1 MKKDKVEEMNLK
13 NSMMSS
19 SGSSRGGQKYT
30 RDSLIELDNQIKD
43 IQTGFEAELES
54 LIDMYKG
61 FQKRKS
67 QGFLA
72 ADKATEEFITLK
84 SNNSSIRETAEL
96 LCQELSDDEGTY
108 RAVDIVFDASLGK
121 DGDAPPRPPPPSGGG
136 QYSSLAP
143 PRPPPPDT
151 DDEADNM
158 FEHAP
163 TPSQGPIMMAAHE
176 LHQEVRQWSSKDNDI
191 IAAAKKMALLMA
203 KLSQLVQEDSGS
215 KRDLIAIA
223 KAIAESSD
231 EVTRLA
237 KELAKE
243 CTDKRMRT
251 NLLQVCERIPTIGT
265 QLKILSTVKATM
277 LGAQGTDEDIEA
289 TEMLV
294 GNAQNLMQSVK
305 QTVTAAEA
313 ASIKIRTDAGIKL
326 KWVRKQPWYHY

>member
-1 MKKDKVEEMNLK
+1 
-13 NSMMSS
+13 
-19 SGSSRGGQKYT
+19 
-30 RDSLIELDNQIKD
+30 
-43 IQTGFEAELES
+43 
-54 LIDMYKG
+54 
-61 FQKRKS
+61 
-67 QGFLA
+67 
-72 ADKATEEFITLK
+72 
-84 SNNSSIRETAEL
+84 
-96 LCQELSDDEGTY
+96 
-108 RAVDIVFDASLGK
+108 
-121 DGDAPPRPPPPSGGG
+121 
-136 QYSSLAP
+136 
-143 PRPPPPDT
+143 
-151 DDEADNM
+151 
-158 FEHAP
+158 
-163 TPSQGPIMMAAHE
+163 MAAHE

-203 KLSQLVQEDSGS
+203 KLSQLVQVGPFLFRSESPSSLSQEDSGS
-215 KRDLIAIA
+215 KRELITIA

-251 NLLQVCERIPTIGT
+251 VRSEVLGNKFYFSFFFQNLLQVCERIPTIGT

-277 LGAQGTDEDIEA
+277 LGAQGEFRLSLAHLDLGRLSGTDEDIEA

-313 ASIKIRTDAGIKL
+313 ASIKIRTEAGIRL

>member
-1 MKKDKVEEMNLK
+1 
-13 NSMMSS
+13 
-19 SGSSRGGQKYT
+19 
-30 RDSLIELDNQIKD
+30 
-43 IQTGFEAELES
+43 
-54 LIDMYKG
+54 
-61 FQKRKS
+61 
-67 QGFLA
+67 
-72 ADKATEEFITLK
+72 
-84 SNNSSIRETAEL
+84 
-96 LCQELSDDEGTY
+96 
-108 RAVDIVFDASLGK
+108 
-121 DGDAPPRPPPPSGGG
+121 
-136 QYSSLAP
+136 
-143 PRPPPPDT
+143 
-151 DDEADNM
+151 
-158 FEHAP
+158 
-163 TPSQGPIMMAAHE
+163 MAAHE

-203 KLSQLVQEDSGS
+203 KLSQLVQVGPFLFRSQSLSSLSQEDSGS
-215 KRDLIAIA
+215 KRELITIA

-251 NLLQVCERIPTIGT
+251 VRSKVQGNKFYVSFFFQNLLQVCERIPTIGT

-277 LGAQGTDEDIEA
+277 LGAQGEFRLSLAHLDLGHLSGTDEDIEA

-313 ASIKIRTDAGIKL
+313 ASIKIRTEAGIRL

>member
-1 MKKDKVEEMNLK
+1 
-13 NSMMSS
+13 
-19 SGSSRGGQKYT
+19 
-30 RDSLIELDNQIKD
+30 
-43 IQTGFEAELES
+43 
-54 LIDMYKG
+54 
-61 FQKRKS
+61 
-67 QGFLA
+67 
-72 ADKATEEFITLK
+72 
-84 SNNSSIRETAEL
+84 
-96 LCQELSDDEGTY
+96 
-108 RAVDIVFDASLGK
+108 
-121 DGDAPPRPPPPSGGG
+121 
-136 QYSSLAP
+136 
-143 PRPPPPDT
+143 
-151 DDEADNM
+151 
-158 FEHAP
+158 
-163 TPSQGPIMMAAHE
+163 MAAHE

-203 KLSQLVQEDSGS
+203 KLSQLVQVGPFLFRSQSLSSLSQEDSGS
-215 KRDLIAIA
+215 KRELITIA

-251 NLLQVCERIPTIGT
+251 VCSKVLGNKFYLSFFFQNLLQVCERIPTIGT

-277 LGAQGTDEDIEA
+277 LGAQGEFRLSLAHLDLGHLSGTDEDIEA

-313 ASIKIRTDAGIKL
+313 ASIKIRTEAGIRL

>member
-1 MKKDKVEEMNLK
+1 
-13 NSMMSS
+13 
-19 SGSSRGGQKYT
+19 
-30 RDSLIELDNQIKD
+30 
-43 IQTGFEAELES
+43 
-54 LIDMYKG
+54 
-61 FQKRKS
+61 
-67 QGFLA
+67 
-72 ADKATEEFITLK
+72 
-84 SNNSSIRETAEL
+84 
-96 LCQELSDDEGTY
+96 
-108 RAVDIVFDASLGK
+108 
-121 DGDAPPRPPPPSGGG
+121 
-136 QYSSLAP
+136 
-143 PRPPPPDT
+143 
-151 DDEADNM
+151 
-158 FEHAP
+158 
-163 TPSQGPIMMAAHE
+163 MAAHE

-203 KLSQLVQEDSGS
+203 KLSQLVQVGPFLFRSQSLSSLSQEDSGS
-215 KRDLIAIA
+215 KRELITIA

-251 NLLQVCERIPTIGT
+251 VRSKVLGSNFYFSFFFQNLLQVCERIPTIGT

-277 LGAQGTDEDIEA
+277 LGAQGEFRLSLAHLDLGHLSGTDEDIEA

-313 ASIKIRTDAGIKL
+313 ASIKIRTEAGIRL